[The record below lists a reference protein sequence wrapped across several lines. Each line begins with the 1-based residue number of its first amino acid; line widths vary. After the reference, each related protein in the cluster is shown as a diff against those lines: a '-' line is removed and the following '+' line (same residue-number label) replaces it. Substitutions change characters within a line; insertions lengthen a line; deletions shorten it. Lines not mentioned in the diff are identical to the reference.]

1 MMFICFKQHL
11 SNIWSS
17 IHEKIKEHWGRVLKK
32 ALLIKIGMYIY
43 EIRFSDYI
51 NLLLVNP
58 LSDSSTK
65 WSNTLNNLSGTAN
78 ELLEGVWPFCG
89 V

>member
-1 MMFICFKQHL
+1 MFICFKQHL
-11 SNIWSS
+11 TNIWSS
-17 IHEKIKEHWGRVLKK
+17 IHEKIKEHWGRVFKK

-51 NLLLVNP
+51 NLVLVNP
-58 LSDSSTK
+58 LSDNSSK
-65 WSNTLNNLSGTAN
+65 WSNTLNNLSGKAN
-78 ELLEGVWPFCG
+78 ELLVGVWPFCG